1 MRLLV
6 LGGTM
11 FLGRHI
17 VEQALGR
24 GHDVTLFHRGKTHP
38 ELFPE
43 AARAFGDRRESLEPL
58 AGRRFDAVL
67 DTSGYVPRVVQ
78 LSAAALS
85 GAAAH
90 YTFIST
96 ISVYAD
102 EKTRDQDEGG
112 PLAAL
117 ADPTREDV
125 NGETYGGLKVL
136 CEQAVAET
144 FIGRVLVIRPGLI
157 VGPHD
162 PTDRFTYWPA
172 RMARGGD
179 VLAPGPEAAPVQY
192 IDVRDLAAWT
202 LDMIEGQRTGVLNAT
217 GPAVPLTIGEFL
229 TGCRDAARPSNGG
242 ADGVRFHW
250 VDPEFLTAQN
260 VAPFSDLPLWLPESA
275 WGMSTVKVARA
286 VAAGLSM
293 RSLADTVRDT
303 LAWHEAR
310 KDGAVALKS
319 GLSPE
324 REAELLRAWADS
336 LLRSGHD
343 GSV

>member
-17 VEQALGR
+17 VEQALAR
-24 GHDVTLFHRGKTHP
+24 GHAVTFFHRGKTHP

-43 AARAFGDRRESLEPL
+43 ATRAIGDRRESLEPL
-58 AGRRFDAVL
+58 AGQRFDAVL

-85 GAAAH
+85 GAAPH

-102 EKTRDQDEGG
+102 ENTRGQDESG
-112 PLAAL
+112 PLAAI
-117 ADPTREDV
+117 ADPKREDV
-125 NGETYGGLKVL
+125 NGETYGALKVL

-144 FIGRVLVIRPGLI
+144 FTGRVLVIRPGLI

-179 VLAPGPEAAPVQY
+179 VLAPGPQAAPVQY

-202 LDMIEGQRTGVLNAT
+202 LDMIEAQRTGVLNAT
-217 GPAVPLTIGEFL
+217 GPAAELTIGEFL
-229 TGCRDAARPSNGG
+229 AGCRDAARPSNG
-242 ADGVRFHW
+242 AEVRLTW
-250 VDPEFLTAQN
+250 VDPEFLAAQN
-260 VAPFSDLPLWLPESA
+260 VAPFTDLPLWLPEAA

-286 VAAGLSM
+286 VASGLTM
-293 RSLADTVRDT
+293 RPLADTVRDT
-303 LAWHEAR
+303 LAWHQNRE
-310 KDGAVALKS
+310 DPQALKS

-324 REAELLRAWADS
+324 REAELLRAWSDYRVAE
-336 LLRSGHD
+336 RA
-343 GSV
+343 